1 MPLSAFQAARRRDQR
16 LVRTRRATLWVAGCA
31 AAASLGLG
39 TAFAHVLPGH
49 QASAAGSRSGA
60 ATAGTQSQGSQP
72 QGSQPQGS
80 QPAGGPPAGAKP
92 QGVPPGRA
100 KAHGSKPR
108 SSPLSQPTAAPSTTP
123 ASPQAVSGGS

>member
-16 LVRTRRATLWVAGCA
+16 LVWTRRATLWVAGGA

-39 TAFAHVLPGH
+39 TAFAHTLPGH

-60 ATAGTQSQGSQP
+60 ATAGPQP

-80 QPAGGPPAGAKP
+80 QPAGTKP
-92 QGVPPGRA
+92 QGAPAGGA
-100 KAHGSKPR
+100 KAHGSKR
-108 SSPLSQPTAAPSTTP
+108 QSFPLSQPTAAPSTTP